1 MAKDSRP
8 QGQASDSPS
17 QALSDAAARPSQAG
31 QPEPGV
37 ENDLSEQDLDDIKSL
52 LAQKQ
57 DVTRQNIPA
66 QDFQTLLER
75 FSKGT

>member
-1 MAKDSRP
+1 MAD
-8 QGQASDSPS
+8 D
-17 QALSDAAARPSQAG
+17 LSD
-31 QPEPGV
+31 
-37 ENDLSEQDLDDIKSL
+37 QDLDDIKSL

-57 DVTRQNIPA
+57 DVTRQDMPA

>member
-8 QGQASDSPS
+8 EGQASGSPS
-17 QALSDAAARPSQAG
+17 QARSDAAARPSQAG
-31 QPEPGV
+31 QPEPV
-37 ENDLSEQDLDDIKSL
+37 VADDLSDQDLDDIKSL

-57 DVTRQNIPA
+57 DVTRQDMPA